1 MRDVNL
7 LLLMI
12 LRVMVSLCSESVSL
26 AREVKRSQ
34 AIMKNPSKAKAEAV
48 SNIFPHPPLLH
59 SVPNGPAE
67 ASGCPQHN
75 PSSCPVPVYSD
86 VCVWSSILWNS
97 LASVHFGVGKI
108 EDRRLM

>member
-48 SNIFPHPPLLH
+48 SNIFPHPPSPPFGSPTGLLKPVDVH
-59 SVPNGPAE
+59 NTTHPHVLFQSTVMSVCGLPF
-67 ASGCPQHN
+67 SGIHWLPYILV
-75 PSSCPVPVYSD
+75 SAKSKTD
-86 VCVWSSILWNS
+86 V
-97 LASVHFGVGKI
+97 
-108 EDRRLM
+108 